1 MYWVISPASAGQR
14 LNKEEFI
21 MAKAYNI
28 LSSQGIKRHID
39 NVKQEIEREKAKAEM
54 PLELDLEGGY
64 TEQVIAQTEQH
75 YRYTSSGR
83 DRMKILNILLMEL
96 ETKALPEALAG
107 EHQRMIAGLEGN
119 VARLEKQIEILHRRQ
134 TPEDL
139 IEPVKLQMQEARAE
153 LEQAR
158 AE

>member
-1 MYWVISPASAGQR
+1 
-14 LNKEEFI
+14 
-21 MAKAYNI
+21 MAKAYNT

-39 NVKQEIEREKAKAEM
+39 NVKKEFEKEKVKAEV

-64 TEQVIAQTEQH
+64 TEQVIVQAEQH

-83 DRMKILNILLMEL
+83 GRMEILNILLTEL

-119 VARLEKQIEILHRRQ
+119 VARLVKQIEILHRRQ

-139 IEPVKLQMQEARAE
+139 IEPVKLQMQEAQSE
-153 LEQAR
+153 LKKAR
-158 AE
+158 EE